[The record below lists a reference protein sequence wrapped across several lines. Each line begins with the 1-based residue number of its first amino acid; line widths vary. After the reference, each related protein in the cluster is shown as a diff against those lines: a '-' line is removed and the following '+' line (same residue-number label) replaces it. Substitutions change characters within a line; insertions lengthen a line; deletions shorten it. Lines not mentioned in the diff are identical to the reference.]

1 MTRKCKSF
9 KKFYLIKGLHKIHFI
24 QGGSIP
30 PFFLYMNRV
39 IGLFNPKVSE
49 FVKLYEAEWKQLS
62 TFLSTGQKSNHLP

>member
-1 MTRKCKSF
+1 MTRTCKSF
-9 KKFYLIKGLHKIHFI
+9 KKFYLIGLHKIYFI

-30 PFFLYMNRV
+30 PFLYMNRV
-39 IGLFNPKVSE
+39 IGLFNLKVSE